1 MRIVDIVHDR
11 FGGDAANAVDRL
23 NTLDLFVS
31 LGDLVQLFFDG
42 LEVAFKCVQLDQLQ
56 VKFAS
61 PQFLHAALRQRL
73 AVVDQE
79 LPACVPSFRAG
90 TDLDTLV

>member
-1 MRIVDIVHDR
+1 
-11 FGGDAANAVDRL
+11 
-23 NTLDLFVS
+23 
-31 LGDLVQLFFDG
+31 
-42 LEVAFKCVQLDQLQ
+42 VAFECVKLDQFE

-61 PQFLHAALRQRL
+61 PEFVDAALRQRL

-90 TDLDTLV
+90 TDLDALV